1 LLATALH
8 ISSSGKII
16 MYAASIELQQNSLR
30 RSYVYTGK
38 VVGFLLGELN
48 LFFLL
53 FPFAQFFITF
63 GKWINLTSLTN
74 MISMVLGLMSVAY
87 LFFAAKTFRI
97 NWGRAIMLVVMM
109 TVVMLSWF
117 WADPAMKGDSKT
129 VMIRTFFAVI
139 QTLVIVKIFYE
150 KGDEYVFDVL
160 KRFAIIIGIMSGLS
174 IALFPA
180 ESSWTID
187 DSGRKQAFFASPN
200 NLGQFLSFF
209 FLFLNFY
216 KRSSLKWPVVI
227 LLNLLIIYQ
236 VNGCDSKTSLTG
248 GLICFVL
255 YHLRFLIRPFLIFVI
270 CAGMY
275 LPYYT
280 QTFEKGEAE
289 KIEFAKR
296 DMTFTGRSDVWHIML
311 CDLDEYG
318 RNLTGFGIG
327 GYWGDNH
334 YHPKAHLHELE
345 WAPNSGHNGYLD
357 TKIALGWIGVI
368 SLLLFL
374 FQYFTNIFRVLTNRN
389 IVMLFIS
396 VIFCI
401 NNITETSFFR
411 EKHFFFILLMLIFW
425 YTNFKKKET
434 VDAVDEAEAT
444 LDPQPVPP
452 IEKGRFRFRRPAF

>member
-1 LLATALH
+1 
-8 ISSSGKII
+8 
-16 MYAASIELQQNSLR
+16 MYASSIAIQQNTLKP
-30 RSYVYTGK
+30 SYVYTGK
-38 VVGFLLGELN
+38 VIGLILGEVN
-48 LFFLL
+48 LFFLM
-53 FPFAQFFITF
+53 FPFDCFFITF
-63 GKWINLTSLTN
+63 GKWINLTSVTN
-74 MISMVLGLMSVAY
+74 LCGQVLALLSVGY
-87 LFFAAKTFRI
+87 LFFAARQFRI
-97 NWGRAIMLVVMM
+97 NWAKAFMLMAVMAIVI
-109 TVVMLSWF
+109 SSYF
-117 WADPAMKGDSKT
+117 WADPAMKSDSKT
-129 VMIRTFFAVI
+129 VILRTCFAVI
-139 QTLVIVKIFYE
+139 QTLVISKIFYE
-150 KGDEYVFDVL
+150 KGQEYVFDVL
-160 KRFAIIIGIMSGLS
+160 KRFAIIIGIMATLS
-174 IALFPA
+174 IALFPS

-216 KRSSLKWPVVI
+216 KRNSLKWPVVI
-227 LLNLLIIYQ
+227 LLNLMIIYCA
-236 VNGCDSKTSLTG
+236 NGCDSKTSLTG
-248 GLICFVL
+248 GIICFTL

-289 KIEFAKR
+289 KVEFAKR

-311 CDLDEYG
+311 QDLDETK
-318 RNLTGFGIG
+318 RNLFGFGVG

-357 TKIALGWIGVI
+357 TKIALGWFGVI
-368 SLLLFL
+368 ALLVFF
-374 FQYFTNIFRVLTNRN
+374 FQYFTNIFKVLSNKN

-411 EKHFFFILLMLIFW
+411 EKHFFFVLLLLITW
-425 YTNFKKKET
+425 YTNFKKKEED
-434 VDAVDEAEAT
+434 VPGEAE
-444 LDPQPVPP
+444 LPNQYEPIPVLAKPVRLR
-452 IEKGRFRFRRPAF
+452 K